1 LRRCRRTPTVGSV
14 QEYLLEFYMPR
25 GDGGAAGDEGESAR
39 SAAEELTRRGTAVR
53 YCRSIFVPAE
63 ETCFLLFEAESAD
76 AVRDAAT
83 LAALPC
89 GRISAVHPVKRD

>member
-1 LRRCRRTPTVGSV
+1 M

-25 GDGGAAGDEGESAR
+25 GDAHTTNDDGESAR

-53 YCRSIFVPAE
+53 YRRSIFVPDE

-76 AVRDAAT
+76 AVRDAAV

-89 GRISAVHPVKRD
+89 GRISAVYPHASESTRE